1 MASSARSGDKKVTR
15 TVILNP
21 LPPPTPSPPPGWY
34 WSLPYAAV
42 ALFIATMAALLWLTH
57 RQDAEEQRM
66 TLINDVL
73 WMEQNLSFQF
83 ERNNAQLTQLGPEL
97 FARKHPDAT
106 TEARLKRALDPESG
120 MIRILWLD
128 ESGAV
133 RGAEPP
139 YTENHLVGESSGTFP
154 STATYRLARSLG
166 RPAYSDTYAVIE
178 NQTQFEVHTPVFD
191 SGRYLGS
198 VVGVY
203 SVNEMLSRQIPW
215 WFSERYRVSVTN
227 NLGLEIAAKSKV
239 SPLSSLAYEIP
250 FEPPGHGLNLNITAY
265 KSEVRWIPLLL
276 MGSLGILATAIVWSL
291 WQLRRHM
298 QRRQAAEQALRSEH
312 AFRKAMEDS
321 LNSGMRARDL
331 NGKITYVNPAF
342 CRMVGWSADELIGL
356 MPPMPYWAPETLERT
371 LAVHQMV
378 LGGNAPPQGMEIRL
392 MRRNGE
398 RFDAL
403 LIEAP
408 LIDSDGRHI
417 GWMGSMVDVTEQKRA
432 QDLARQQQERLQATA
447 RLVTMGEMASTLAH
461 ELNQPLAAISSYNT
475 GCLNMIGRG
484 EISPAELTG
493 VLEKVGKQA
502 QRAAQIIRRV
512 HAFVRRSEP
521 KCEPVDVNAI
531 IREAVGLVEPDAQ
544 RRGVSITLDLAEPVP
559 AVAAD
564 PVMIEQVAVNLIRNG
579 MDAMA
584 DAPRA
589 ERRISLNTRLQEGM
603 LIFSVADRGKGI
615 PPEVAEKLF
624 APFFTTKEEGMGM
637 GLNICRSIAELHRGR
652 LTFEAN
658 PGGGTIFHFSL
669 PVQS

>member
-1 MASSARSGDKKVTR
+1 M
-15 TVILNP
+15 
-21 LPPPTPSPPPGWY
+21 
-34 WSLPYAAV
+34 
-42 ALFIATMAALLWLTH
+42 
-57 RQDAEEQRM
+57 
-66 TLINDVL
+66 
-73 WMEQNLSFQF
+73 
-83 ERNNAQLTQLGPEL
+83 
-97 FARKHPDAT
+97 
-106 TEARLKRALDPESG
+106 
-120 MIRILWLD
+120 
-128 ESGAV
+128 
-133 RGAEPP
+133 
-139 YTENHLVGESSGTFP
+139 GESSGTFP
-154 STATYRLARSLG
+154 SLPQPTVW
-166 RPAYSDTYAVIE
+166 PAHWGVRHTVNAYAVIE
-178 NQTQFEVHTPVFD
+178 NQTQFGSIPRSSTVGATSARS
-191 SGRYLGS
+191 SGFIRLTKCCHARFPG
-198 VVGVY
+198 GF
-203 SVNEMLSRQIPW
+203 R
-215 WFSERYRVSVTN
+215 RYRVSVTN
-227 NLGLEIAAKSKV
+227 NLSLEIAAKSKV

-298 QRRQAAEQALRSEH
+298 QRRQAAEQALRSGH
-312 AFRKAMEDS
+312 AYRKAMEDS

-356 MPPMPYWAPETLERT
+356 MRHPYWAPETLERT

-398 RFDAL
+398 RFDA

-512 HAFVRRSEP
+512 HAFVEAASP
-521 KCEPVDVNAI
+521 NASPVDVNAI

-544 RRGVSITLDLAEPVP
+544 RRGVNVRWISPSRFPQVP
-559 AVAAD
+559 
-564 PVMIEQVAVNLIRNG
+564 P
-579 MDAMA
+579 
-584 DAPRA
+584 
-589 ERRISLNTRLQEGM
+589 TR
-603 LIFSVADRGKGI
+603 
-615 PPEVAEKLF
+615 
-624 APFFTTKEEGMGM
+624 
-637 GLNICRSIAELHRGR
+637 
-652 LTFEAN
+652 
-658 PGGGTIFHFSL
+658 
-669 PVQS
+669 

>member
-1 MASSARSGDKKVTR
+1 MASAARSGDKKVTR

-21 LPPPTPSPPPGWY
+21 LPNPTPSPPPGWY

-83 ERNNAQLTQLGPEL
+83 ERNNAQLTQLGPQL

-106 TEARLKRALDPESG
+106 TEARIKRALDPESG

-128 ESGAV
+128 ENGAV

-178 NQTQFEVHTPVFD
+178 NQTQFEVHIPVFD
-191 SGRYLGS
+191 GGRYLGS

-203 SVNEMLSRQIPW
+203 SVNDMLSRQIPW

-227 NLGLEIAAKSKV
+227 NLGTEIAAKSKV
-239 SPLSSLAYEIP
+239 SPLSTLAYEIP

-265 KSEVRWIPLLL
+265 KSEIRWIPLLL

-298 QRRQAAEQALRSEH
+298 QRRQAAEQALRAEH

-356 MPPMPYWAPETLERT
+356 MPPMPYWAPEALEKTLS
-371 LAVHQMV
+371 VHQMV
-378 LGGNAPPQGMEIRL
+378 LGGNAPSQGMEIRL

-484 EISPAELTG
+484 EISPTELTG

-544 RRGVSITLDLAEPVP
+544 RRGVSIKLDLAEPVP

-584 DAPRA
+584 EAPRA

-652 LTFEAN
+652 LTFEDN